1 MSLDQPRPK
10 SVNSPTR
17 TEQNAEYDPF
27 RSSLPDL
34 SASASTAVVLA
45 KDYKMAPL
53 WQPEQSTN
61 NAKAAAVS
69 HNNGEKLEVREPEA
83 WASAPALPA
92 LPAKDH
98 KMAPTFP
105 SEQTISGATATANA
119 LKATTSLTKNTSRK
133 SFTSDSMFTPASKE
147 MFSSNPPVL
156 PEVDEQNRQAMR
168 SKAILMIKKEFKQ
181 RQKVI
186 NTAAA
191 AKRAS
196 IAASRGIPLS
206 AVTTT
211 EIQSALESDYAPTS
225 STKISS
231 TDSNEKSTEGPV
243 VQGIRAVDTVSQ
255 ASQSTVV
262 SDVPFLRR
270 KLVVVG
276 DGASGK
282 TALLL

>member
-1 MSLDQPRPK
+1 
-10 SVNSPTR
+10 
-17 TEQNAEYDPF
+17 
-27 RSSLPDL
+27 
-34 SASASTAVVLA
+34 
-45 KDYKMAPL
+45 
-53 WQPEQSTN
+53 
-61 NAKAAAVS
+61 
-69 HNNGEKLEVREPEA
+69 
-83 WASAPALPA
+83 
-92 LPAKDH
+92 
-98 KMAPTFP
+98 MAPTLP
-105 SEQTISGATATANA
+105 SEQTINGATATANS
-119 LKATTSLTKNTSRK
+119 LKATTSLTKNTSRE
-133 SFTSDSMFTPASKE
+133 SFTSDSMSTSASKE
-147 MFSSNPPVL
+147 MFSSNPPVA
-156 PEVDEQNRQAMR
+156 PEVDEQNRQPMLLSR
-168 SKAILMIKKEFKQ
+168 AILLANKQLKQ

-186 NTAAA
+186 DTAAA

-206 AVTTT
+206 TVTTT

-243 VQGIRAVDTVSQ
+243 VQGIRAVDTVSK
-255 ASQSTVV
+255 ASQLTVV